1 MYENGN
7 VNISTEPAH
16 SGKGPKGKVL
26 SQYRETT
33 RRFPL
38 GCQQRGPR
46 ATCKFINLLTD
57 SQDII
62 PKDMG
67 RVKLKLYI

>member
-33 RRFPL
+33 SRE
-38 GCQQRGPR
+38 
-46 ATCKFINLLTD
+46 
-57 SQDII
+57 
-62 PKDMG
+62 G
-67 RVKLKLYI
+67 REPPANS